1 MLGKGAKLTVV
12 PGALVITLFLAGIAR
27 AESAEAPEPK
37 ETKAAKQEA
46 VLEGGVGETTELG
59 SRGRSSIRSHGDPQ
73 RELDETLRQLVQK
86 KEGYGE
92 SKEAQRTQTE
102 ELRHKAGLEDS
113 AGRLSMSKERMEVRI
128 AQLRA
133 EARAGLLKRPPASRS
148 GSGGAAMR
156 ERELEIAQSDIVA
169 RPVGPI
175 PYERY
180 VQIYKASAKRYGFTK
195 DWYVLAA
202 VGKVESNHGENM
214 GPSSA
219 GAMGPMQFL
228 PSTWKEYGVD
238 GNRDGVANI
247 MDPEDAIPAAAAYL
261 KVGGAPKDWYAA
273 LYTYNRAGWYVREVL
288 SVAESYRRLAKDDE
302 IEPYG

>member
-1 MLGKGAKLTVV
+1 MLGKGAKLTVIS
-12 PGALVITLFLAGIAR
+12 GALVITLFLAGIAR
-27 AESAEAPEPK
+27 AESAEAPESK

-46 VLEGGVGETTELG
+46 VLEGAVGETTELG
-59 SRGRSSIRSHGDPQ
+59 SQGRSSIRSHGDPQ
-73 RELDETLRQLVQK
+73 RELDEILGQLVQK

-102 ELRHKAGLEDS
+102 ELRHKAGSEDS

-156 ERELEIAQSDIVA
+156 ERELEIAQNDIVA
-169 RPVGPI
+169 RPVEPI

-228 PSTWKEYGVD
+228 PSTWKAYGVD

-261 KVGGAPKDWYAA
+261 KVGGAPKDWYTA

-288 SVAESYRRLAKDDE
+288 SVAESYRRLAKDKA
-302 IEPYG
+302 EPHD